1 MRSRPLAALAVPCLL
16 APACFWE
23 RLPSASTPP
32 SCTEV
37 FTIPAI
43 TASGM
48 ASQFGHYISMNDQ
61 YVAIS
66 GFDESQGSASAQ
78 IYIFQMSGTNSGLSQ
93 PIPSINGRNGFD
105 IKKDTIT
112 YFPPANN
119 INLEVKSTQIT
130 TSEIVVYGRAPNTN
144 YYTDYGQTILS
155 RHGRIFVSNNNN
167 DIVSPPIL
175 ELRAGRLEGLFGK
188 ASFPGSWGRPLL
200 GSSKWLA
207 TGGQTESLRG
217 DFQVS
222 PLTTANVQN
231 SWKSVSESVQ
241 SKNCTLSVAHNPD
254 DNDKWLSAQPNA
266 ALSGDMLVA
275 QETCNGDTHIVM
287 FALAESGAQR
297 LESPVL
303 NTIPDILGASRLT
316 LARDSEH
323 EGSLTAIGALYEDSS
338 AGTVW
343 VTRISADAP
352 GLATPTPL
360 RSSKGAPSSNY
371 GGGLAV
377 SGSLVAVGDP
387 TPTGGSVHIFRCQ

>member
-32 SCTEV
+32 SCAEV
-37 FTIPAI
+37 STIPAA
-43 TASGM
+43 TASSM

-66 GFDESQGSASAQ
+66 GIDQSQGSAFAR
-78 IYIFQMSGTNSGLSQ
+78 IYVFQMNGTNSGLSQ
-93 PIPSINGRNGFD
+93 PVPSIHGRDGFD
-105 IKKDTIT
+105 IKNDTIT
-112 YFPPANN
+112 GLPPANN
-119 INLEVKSTQIT
+119 PNFNVKSTQIT
-130 TSEIVVYGRAPNTN
+130 TLEISTYARDPVTKYFGG
-144 YYTDYGQTILS
+144 YGQTILS
-155 RHGRIFVSNNNN
+155 RHGRVFVSNNNN
-167 DIVSPPIL
+167 DSEGPPIL
-175 ELRAGRLEGLFGK
+175 ELRGAQLEGLFGK
-188 ASFPGSWGRPLL
+188 ANFPGTWGRPLL
-200 GSSKWLA
+200 GSSKWLV
-207 TGGQTESLRG
+207 TGGQAMIIG
-217 DFQVS
+217 NNFQFS
-222 PLTTANVQN
+222 PLTTANVQG
-231 SWKSVSESVQ
+231 SWKLVSENLQNS
-241 SKNCTLSVAHNPD
+241 NCIFQAAHNPD
-254 DNDKWLSAQPNA
+254 ENNKWLGAQPNA
-266 ALSGDMLVA
+266 ALAGDMLVA
-275 QETCNGDTHIVM
+275 QATCNGANHILM
-287 FALAESGAQR
+287 FALAESGARR

-316 LARDSEH
+316 LARDTEH
-323 EGSLTAIGALYEDSS
+323 DGSLTAIGALYENLS

-360 RSSKGAPSSNY
+360 RSSNGAPSSNY